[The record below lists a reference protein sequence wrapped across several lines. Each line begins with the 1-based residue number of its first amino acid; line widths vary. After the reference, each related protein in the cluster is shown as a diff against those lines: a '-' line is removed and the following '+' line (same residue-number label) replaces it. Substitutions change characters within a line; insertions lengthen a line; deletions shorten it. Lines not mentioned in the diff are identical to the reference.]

1 MNKAQQ
7 KQNQSENSLQ
17 RLNIA
22 RNKTHNYL
30 LK

>member
-22 RNKTHNYL
+22 KTKTHNYL